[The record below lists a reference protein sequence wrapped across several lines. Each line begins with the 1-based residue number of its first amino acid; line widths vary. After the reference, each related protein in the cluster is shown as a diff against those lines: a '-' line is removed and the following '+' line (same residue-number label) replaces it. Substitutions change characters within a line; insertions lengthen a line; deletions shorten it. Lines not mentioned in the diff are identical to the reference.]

1 MQLLWAILIGS
12 ALASSIPDSHQ
23 LRLPFVPP
31 SDNIENGVKSR
42 LSIDLSIQNGSLY
55 ANEHQ
60 LYPPSVIMQLNAPL
74 YEGLDQIN
82 PSDNTAELS
91 YTLETQPLPTN
102 EIGSMADMIRVRI
115 ELFDLQGNLVSP
127 DAVAVDLLAYQS
139 GKYGMTR
146 IRVEPARGSDQDD
159 NTHQKSQSWV
169 VNYWRTQFGSVF
181 DKPRT
186 KSRTTK
192 PTHDSAPVTESS
204 TQNGAPKVITSG
216 TATDSGSKTQFFS
229 FWATPAHLHHH
240 AEHRRPHH
248 KHHPKHSFMHI
259 IRPIILPALLG
270 TAAGLLACLVGF
282 FFGSL
287 LMSLAVRFGWQRVLG
302 YKSRIISVE
311 EGAVSEKAL
320 MMPHVYT
327 TDPSESNV

>member
-31 SDNIENGVKSR
+31 SDNLENGVRSR

-60 LYPPSVIMQLNAPL
+60 LYPPSAIMQLKAPL
-74 YEGLDQIN
+74 YEDPDQIN
-82 PSDNTAELS
+82 PSGHTAELS
-91 YTLETQPLPTN
+91 YTLDTQPLPTN

-127 DAVAVDLLAYQS
+127 DAVAIDLLAYQN

-146 IRVEPARGSDQDD
+146 IRVEPARGSDQND
-159 NTHQKSQSWV
+159 NTYQKSESWV
-169 VNYWRTQFGSVF
+169 VNYWRTQFGSAF
-181 DKPRT
+181 DKPGA
-186 KSRTTK
+186 KSRTTT
-192 PTHDSAPVTESS
+192 PTHDSAPATESS
-204 TQNGAPKVITSG
+204 TKNRATKVITSG
-216 TATDSGSKTQFFS
+216 TATESGSKTHFFS

-240 AEHRRPHH
+240 TEHRRPHH
-248 KHHPKHSFMHI
+248 KHHPKNSFMHI
-259 IRPIILPALLG
+259 IRPIILPGLLG
-270 TAAGLLACLVGF
+270 AAAGLLACLVGF

-287 LMSLAVRFGWQRVLG
+287 LMSLAVRLGWQKVPG
-302 YKSRIISVE
+302 HKSRIISVE
-311 EGAVSEKAL
+311 EGEVSEKAL
-320 MMPHVYT
+320 MMPPVYA
-327 TDPSESNV
+327 TDDSEFNV